1 MRIMIIDD
9 VQMNVY
15 LLSRAARPFGEVST
29 HTEPISALEAIRDA
43 LQRENPF
50 DLLLLDIS
58 MPSMDGLEFLR
69 RLRTLEKEAG
79 IEDGGTRVVMVTA
92 DGDRKTVAEAI
103 RRGAQGYLLKPV
115 QEVKVQAEIRR
126 LFPETEDGTPEE
138 LAS

>member
-15 LLSRAARPFGEVST
+15 LLSRAARPFGQVTT
-29 HTEPISALEAIRDA
+29 HTEPIAALEEIRAA
-43 LQRENPF
+43 LQRDRPF
-50 DLLLLDIS
+50 DLLLLDVS

-69 RLRTLEKEAG
+69 RLRTLEKEVG
-79 IEDGGTRVVMVTA
+79 VDDGGARVVMVTA

-115 QEVKVQAEIRR
+115 EDPKVQAEIRR